1 MRRVASAIL
10 ILAAA
15 VCLQPGTRGDGFGR
29 DRSFDRADADR
40 DGFVS
45 WGEYRDSW
53 RDGSRGHFSRMDRDG
68 DGSIGR
74 DEWDQFE
81 DRRSHRRFRP

>member
-1 MRRVASAIL
+1 MRRTSAIL

-15 VCLQPGTRGDGFGR
+15 VCLQPAVRGDGFGR
-29 DRSFDRADADR
+29 DRSFDRIDTDR

-45 WGEYRDSW
+45 WREYRDSW

-68 DGSIGR
+68 DSRLGR
-74 DEWDQFE
+74 DEWDPF
-81 DRRSHRRFRP
+81 DDPRSNRRARP

>member
-1 MRRVASAIL
+1 MRRASTIL

-15 VCLQPGTRGDGFGR
+15 VGLPPATWGDGFTR

-45 WGEYRDSW
+45 WREYRDSW

-68 DGSIGR
+68 DARLGR
-74 DEWDQFE
+74 EEWAPFDT
-81 DRRSHRRFRP
+81 RRSNRWARP